1 MQIDGAI
8 KFLLIMFIL
17 ISMAWLNEYYPLI
30 NVVIVLFGLCMAI
43 YLVSMANM
51 RDRK

>member
-1 MQIDGAI
+1 MQIDGVI
-8 KFLLIMFIL
+8 KFLLIIFIL
-17 ISMAWLNEYYPLI
+17 ISMVWLNEHYPLI
-30 NVVIVLFGLCMAI
+30 NAVIVLFGLCMAI

>member
-1 MQIDGAI
+1 MQIDGII

-17 ISMAWLNEYYPLI
+17 ICVAWLNEHYPLI
-30 NVVIVLFGLCMAI
+30 NAVIILFGLCMAI
-43 YLVSMANM
+43 YLVSMTNM